1 MARKNEQPI
10 SLKFL
15 FFFTA
20 FIIVFLVYATTPDE
34 MKQIKKSKTFE
45 EMLEYSYKENHK
57 AEDEQSELPQQTEQA
72 KPVQYN
78 NYKQVYTPKK
88 RTSYVKET
96 QKDEKVLQEYN
107 KLLDKMRKYPAKSI
121 NSAENIV
128 KDILKFKGYPEYTI
142 RVVSDEAENMKQKTS
157 GSYVAASFNI
167 STGCMHINKVP
178 LYALKIEEIIA
189 IIAHELDHFEK
200 IAQVCKFMGMPEF
213 TKMLNENKM
222 QGLDYEFWN
231 RAQAYANINDF
242 KGEYYKDAL
251 LRYISQGSIDL
262 TSSYSDLYKLSE
274 HIRNPLELSAYD
286 VSDNIFEYY
295 NLPNQEGPLR
305 KLIGKFNSLDWAIY
319 NLINQNDLIA
329 NERIAIFDYYFMN
342 AIVSSFPKYSESYI
356 NCINNK
362 NGDMSEFWLAFE
374 KDHESFYNKNMQLDE
389 KTYNDILN
397 LIEKTETLTKQ
408 GLTNEAVC
416 SALKYKVNTLLANIV
431 FPNAIKYINSAATD
445 YLKYIKKNNISN
457 SQDELQMILLLI
469 CTENN
474 LYTNNIEPMPSLYYI
489 KLPSEIET
497 LYSITGKKQKFNF
510 IYNNAEF
517 KQILQN
523 RKNQDPTLTEQ
534 TLLSQLL
541 YESRLINRVKQ

>member
-20 FIIVFLVYATTPDE
+20 FIIVFLVYATTPNE

-45 EMLEYSYKENHK
+45 EMLEYTTKPQIDGEE
-57 AEDEQSELPQQTEQA
+57 AQSEQ
-72 KPVQYN
+72 
-78 NYKQVYTPKK
+78 YKQIQSVQAIQNKDYKQFYTPKK
-88 RTSYVKET
+88 NVSF
-96 QKDEKVLQEYN
+96 EKKTINDDKKLQEYQN
-107 KLLDKMRKYPAKSI
+107 LLDKMRKYPAKSV

-142 RVVSDEAENMKQKTS
+142 KIVSDEAENMKQKTS

-178 LYALKIEEIIA
+178 LYALNIEEIIA

-200 IAQVCKFMGMPEF
+200 ISQVCKYMGMPEF

-231 RAQAYANINDF
+231 RAQSYADINNF
-242 KGEYYKDAL
+242 KGDYYKDAL

-274 HIRNPLELSAYD
+274 HIRNPLELSAYE
-286 VSDNIFEYY
+286 VSDSIFEYY
-295 NLPNQEGPLR
+295 ELPNQEGPLR

-319 NLINQNDLIA
+319 NIISQNSIIA

-362 NGDMSEFWLAFE
+362 NGDMSDFWLAFE

-389 KTYNDILN
+389 KTYNNILN
-397 LIEKTETLTKQ
+397 LIEKTEALTKQ

-416 SALKYKVNTLLANIV
+416 SALKYKVNTLLSNIV
-431 FPNAIKYINSAATD
+431 FPNATKYLKLAAID
-445 YLKYIKKNNISN
+445 YLKYIKANNISN
-457 SQDELQMILLLI
+457 PKDELQMILLLI
-469 CTENN
+469 CLENN

-489 KLPSEIET
+489 NLPSEIET

-517 KQILQN
+517 QQILQE
-523 RKNQDPTLTEQ
+523 RKSQDQTLTEQ
-534 TLLSQLL
+534 TLLSELL
-541 YESRLINRVKQ
+541 YENRLTNRVKQ